1 MKIFVGNLSWDATED
16 ALKQLFE
23 THGEVVS
30 VRIVQDLQTGR
41 SKGFGF
47 IEMKDEAGCQAAIAG
62 LNEQDFLGRP
72 LRVSRAQEQSERKS
86 SDRGGA
92 RSGDRGGARSGD
104 RGGYRGRE
112 GSGDR
117 NGNRYTER
125 GNDRGERSAPRAYRP
140 RFDAE

>member
-47 IEMKDEAGCQAAIAG
+47 VEMKDEAGCQAAIAG
-62 LNEQDFLGRP
+62 LNEQEFLGRP
-72 LRVSRAQEQSERKS
+72 LRVSRAQEQSERRS
-86 SDRGGA
+86 SDRGG
-92 RSGDRGGARSGD
+92 SRGGD

-112 GSGDR
+112 RGGDR
-117 NGNRYTER
+117 NGNRYAER
-125 GNDRGERSAPRAYRP
+125 GSDRGDRAAPRAYRP
-140 RFDAE
+140 RFDDEE